1 MRNDKAEKEGNL
13 SHKSNTNTEW
23 RNEGKKTKGDS
34 AMRFYS
40 ILLSLV
46 YNISIPS

>member
-23 RNEGKKTKGDS
+23 RNEKKL
-34 AMRFYS
+34 RV
-40 ILLSLV
+40 IQL
-46 YNISIPS
+46 